1 MVFISLSMLIIVIL
15 YLIACIIGT
24 YLASKISFTISRDLR
39 KKQFAKVMS
48 FSNHDM
54 DKFSRASL
62 ITRATNDLQVVQNTS
77 VFVIRAILIAPVMMI
92 VGFFMA
98 YTTAPSLVWLPA
110 VTIGAIL
117 VVAAVLIAIVFPKY
131 RLIQKLVDKINSVA
145 RESISGVPIIRALN
159 NENFQEERFSEVN
172 KKLYQTMTFA
182 MSILVIAMPILMLTV
197 NILSVAIL

>member
-1 MVFISLSMLIIVIL
+1 M
-15 YLIACIIGT
+15 
-24 YLASKISFTISRDLR
+24 
-39 KKQFAKVMS
+39 
-48 FSNHDM
+48 
-54 DKFSRASL
+54 
-62 ITRATNDLQVVQNTS
+62 
-77 VFVIRAILIAPVMMI
+77 
-92 VGFFMA
+92 
-98 YTTAPSLVWLPA
+98 PA

-159 NENFQEERFSEVN
+159 NENFQEERFSKVN
-172 KKLYQTMTFA
+172 KKLYHTMTFA